1 MAKTLRKL
9 ICKERFSL
17 EEMLNKI
24 YTTEGRLNRLRYF
37 MYSVI
42 WSLISSVIGFILGSI
57 GGLLSNDPESVLIT
71 VPVGIWS
78 FVAGIGSI
86 MIAIRRLHDL
96 NKSGWFLLISLIPLI
111 NIIFVF
117 YILLM
122 PGTVGSN
129 RYGEDPLQ

>member
-1 MAKTLRKL
+1 M
-9 ICKERFSL
+9 

-37 MYSVI
+37 IYSI
-42 WSLISSVIGFILGSI
+42 AWSLISSVVGFILGSI
-57 GGLLSNDPESVLIT
+57 GGLLSSDPESVLVI

-96 NKSGWFLLISLIPLI
+96 NKSGWFLLIGLIPLV
-111 NIIFVF
+111 NMIFML
-117 YILLM
+117 YILLI
-122 PGTVGSN
+122 PGTVGDN
-129 RYGEDPLQ
+129 QYGEDPLEN

>member
-1 MAKTLRKL
+1 M
-9 ICKERFSL
+9 IFKERFSL

-37 MYSVI
+37 MYSIV
-42 WSLISSVIGFILGSI
+42 WSIISSVVGFILGSI
-57 GGLLSNDPESVLIT
+57 GGLLSSDPESVLVM

-96 NKSGWFLLISLIPLI
+96 NKSGWFLLISLIPLV
-111 NIIFVF
+111 NMIFVL
-117 YILLM
+117 YILLV
-122 PGTVGSN
+122 PGTVGDN
-129 RYGEDPLQ
+129 QYGEDPLES

>member
-1 MAKTLRKL
+1 M
-9 ICKERFSL
+9 

-37 MYSVI
+37 MYSIV
-42 WSLISSVIGFILGSI
+42 WSIISSVVGFILGSI
-57 GGLLSNDPESVLIT
+57 GGLLSSDPESVLVM

-96 NKSGWFLLISLIPLI
+96 NKSGWFLLISLIPLV
-111 NIIFVF
+111 NMIFVL
-117 YILLM
+117 YILLV
-122 PGTVGSN
+122 PGTVGDN
-129 RYGEDPLQ
+129 QYGEDPLES

>member
-1 MAKTLRKL
+1 M
-9 ICKERFSL
+9 

-37 MYSVI
+37 IYSI
-42 WSLISSVIGFILGSI
+42 AWSLISSVVGFILGSI
-57 GGLLSNDPESVLIT
+57 GGLLSSDPESVLVI

-96 NKSGWFLLISLIPLI
+96 NKSGWFLLIGLIPLI
-111 NIIFVF
+111 NMIFML
-117 YILLM
+117 YILLI
-122 PGTVGSN
+122 PGTVGDN
-129 RYGEDPLQ
+129 QYGADPLEN

>member
-1 MAKTLRKL
+1 M
-9 ICKERFSL
+9 